1 MLKPLL
7 VLLFLSLFCSFV
19 RANETQE
26 TVQQYRVLADS
37 SQQDS
42 STTYFRLLLE
52 KALNETIEEYGA
64 YKLVTMELPYS
75 QDRSLQFLNQV
86 DILDIMHSV
95 SSSKREQQFIAIK
108 FPLLAGLMGKRMLF
122 VHKSSLP
129 DFSTITNADKLRKK
143 IACQGLHWPDS
154 DILEANNYAVTR
166 VVRFEAMFEM
176 LMLGRCDYFP
186 RGIHEIVPEFN
197 EFSQQYPNL
206 AVVQKL
212 ILSYP
217 APVYFFVGLHNK
229 KLAERLELG
238 LKRLK
243 LNGSFEE
250 MLKRNPLTQH
260 VFPLSKWRDVTVFP
274 LNNRD
279 FPQIK
284 VNVTSEDWLNSGPE

>member
-1 MLKPLL
+1 MLKPLF
-7 VLLFLSLFCSFV
+7 VLLILSLFFSFV
-19 RANETQE
+19 RANEIQE
-26 TVQQYRVLADS
+26 TIREYKVLADS

-42 STTYFRLLLE
+42 STTYFRLLLD

-75 QDRSLQFLNQV
+75 QNRSLQFLNRV
-86 DILDIMHSV
+86 DILDVMHSM
-95 SSSKREQQFIAIK
+95 SSSKREEQFIAIK

-129 DFSTITNADKLRKK
+129 FFSNITNANVLRKK

-197 EFSQQYPNL
+197 EFSLQYPDL
-206 AVVQKL
+206 AVVQNL
-212 ILSYP
+212 MLSYP
-217 APVYFFVGLHNK
+217 APVYYFVGQHNK
-229 KLAERLELG
+229 NLAERLKLG
-238 LKRLK
+238 LERLK
-243 LNGSFEE
+243 LNGYFDK
-250 MLKRNPLTQH
+250 MLMKNPLTQH
-260 VFPLSKWRDVTVFP
+260 VFPLSQWRDATIFSLDNP
-274 LNNRD
+274 D
-279 FPQIK
+279 FPQLE
-284 VNVTSEDWLNSGPE
+284 VNVL

>member
-1 MLKPLL
+1 MLKSLFALL
-7 VLLFLSLFCSFV
+7 VLSLFCSFV
-19 RANETQE
+19 QTNETQE
-26 TVQQYRVLADS
+26 TIREYRVLADS

-52 KALNETIEEYGA
+52 KALNETIKEYGA

-75 QDRSLQFLNQV
+75 QDRSLQFLNRV
-86 DILDIMHSV
+86 DILDIMHSM

-108 FPLLAGLMGKRMLF
+108 IPLLAGLMGKRMLF

-129 DFSTITNADKLRKK
+129 YFSKITNANKLRKK

-197 EFSQQYPNL
+197 EFSQQYPDL
-206 AVVQKL
+206 AVVQNL
-212 ILSYP
+212 MLSYP
-217 APVYFFVGLHNK
+217 APVYYFVGLNNK

-238 LKRLK
+238 LERLK
-243 LNGSFEE
+243 QNGSFEK
-250 MLKRNPLTQH
+250 MLKQNPLTQH
-260 VFPLSKWRDVTVFP
+260 VFPLNKWRDVTIFLLKNP
-274 LNNRD
+274 D
-279 FPQIK
+279 FPQLE
-284 VNVTSEDWLNSGPE
+284 VNVTSE